1 MRAGKPIRNT
11 IDTARELRSVGE
23 SNALS
28 EVKTPRAVKAARA
41 LAAAL
46 CLLGIVLAVPARAQ
60 VAPYGEKTM
69 GDPAEDHLP
78 DFLQKVKVEQRLNQ
92 QLPLDLPFVDDAG
105 KQVKL
110 GDYFGKRPA
119 ILALVYYNC
128 QILCSEE
135 LDGLVGA
142 LMMLP
147 NYTPGKDFN
156 VIVASIDP
164 TEGPAVAAKKKVE
177 FVKRYGRLDT
187 AGGWHFLTGSET
199 SIQALTRAV
208 GFGYVRVPGPDGKL
222 NQFAHTSSLQ
232 IVTPEGRLA
241 QYYMG
246 VEYSPKDLKLGLVEA
261 SHHTIGTPVDN
272 IMTYCYRYDPKL
284 NRHSLVVA
292 RIVQLGCLLTVLGLG
307 SFMVVNFRRDL
318 TQAGKG

>member
-1 MRAGKPIRNT
+1 MEVTNPIRST
-11 IDTARELRSVGE
+11 IRTFQLIRTVRAAGY
-23 SNALS
+23 ALC
-28 EVKTPRAVKAARA
+28 A
-41 LAAAL
+41 LAVFFAAS
-46 CLLGIVLAVPARAQ
+46 AFAQ

-69 GDPAEDHLP
+69 GDPAQDHLP
-78 DFLQKVKVEQRLNQ
+78 NFLEKVKVEQKLNQ
-92 QLPLDLPFVDDAG
+92 QLPLGLPFVDDTG

-110 GDYFGKRPA
+110 GDYFDKRPV

-135 LDGLVGA
+135 LNGLVGA
-142 LMMLP
+142 LEMLT

-156 VIVASIDP
+156 IVVASIDP
-164 TEGPAVAAKKKVE
+164 SEGPAVAAKKKAE
-177 FVKRYGRLDT
+177 SVKRYGRLET
-187 AGGWHFLTGSET
+187 ASGWHFLTGPES
-199 SIQALTRAV
+199 SIQALSQAV
-208 GFGYVRVPGPDGKL
+208 GFGYLRVPGPDGKL
-222 NQFAHTSSLQ
+222 NQFAHASSLQ

-284 NRHSLVVA
+284 NRHSLVIA
-292 RIVQLGCLLTVLGLG
+292 RIVQLGCLLTVFGLG